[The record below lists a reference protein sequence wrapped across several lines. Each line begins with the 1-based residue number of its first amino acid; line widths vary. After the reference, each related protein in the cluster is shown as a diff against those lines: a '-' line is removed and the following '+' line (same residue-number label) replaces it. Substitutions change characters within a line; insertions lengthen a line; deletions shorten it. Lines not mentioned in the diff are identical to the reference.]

1 MITIS
6 EDAIVNIW
14 DCRQVEKDVIKA
26 SEGLLWKPFMK
37 IDLFKMDGSGELG
50 LIRLILHPKQTTT
63 TFWAVSDEGFLCFI
77 DWSIKPVGT
86 GDDNAPKFAEYVRR
100 SYD

>member
-6 EDAIVNIW
+6 EDAVVNIW

-26 SEGLLWKPFMK
+26 SEGLLWKPFLK

-50 LIRLILHPKQTTT
+50 LIRLILHPKQT
-63 TFWAVSDEGFLCFI
+63 
-77 DWSIKPVGT
+77 
-86 GDDNAPKFAEYVRR
+86 
-100 SYD
+100 